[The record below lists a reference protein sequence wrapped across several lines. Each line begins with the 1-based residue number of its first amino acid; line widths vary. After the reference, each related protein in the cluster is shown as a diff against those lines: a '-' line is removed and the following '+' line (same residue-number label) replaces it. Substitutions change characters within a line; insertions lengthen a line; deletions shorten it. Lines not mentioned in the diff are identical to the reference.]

1 MVIGAKKTKK
11 DSLQGY
17 LELMEKVIDYTET
30 PQFKLFFAKF
40 DKKLRKNVIKRC
52 AIIPLAEK
60 ILLQ

>member
-40 DKKLRKNVIKRC
+40 DKKNRKNVIKRC

>member
-17 LELMEKVIDYTET
+17 LELMDKVIDYTET